1 MARLGDVFPLVRNG
15 ASIKQTDGAAG
26 IPITRIETISNRE
39 IDRNKFGYADIIDD
53 SKYKDYILQ
62 DGDILMSH
70 INSEKHLGKVA
81 LYKKQGNEQIIHG
94 MNLLMLR
101 ANPSVL
107 FPPFAIYFFETSAFL
122 LQIKKITK
130 KSVNQ
135 ASFTVKSLKEVEI
148 PLPPIDEQRKIAA
161 VLDKVSDLIAKR
173 KQQLDKLDELV
184 KSRFIEMFGD
194 PMTNPYNLP
203 KVILGSVLTIE
214 PQNGLYKPQSDYV
227 SDGTGVPI
235 LRIDSFYEGKV
246 SNLSSLKRL
255 ICSEIELKRYSL
267 YENDIVINRV
277 NSIEYLGKCG
287 LIQGLVENTIFES
300 NMMRLHVDEHKFHP
314 VYITKLLCSEFI
326 YQQILR
332 RAKKAVNQASIN
344 QKDVQSFVVYMPP
357 IEQQDQFAA
366 FVKQTDKSKLAI
378 QKSLEKLEILKKAL
392 MQKYFG

>member
-1 MARLGDVFPLVRNG
+1 MAKLGDVCKKATSNIAQKDLEGHHGNYPIYG
-15 ASIKQTDGAAG
+15 ASGFISNVDFYQQENPYIAIVKDGAG
-26 IPITRIETISNRE
+26 IGRVMKLPAKSSVIGTMQYIIPNDTVD
-39 IDRNKFGYADIIDD
+39 IDYLAYAMEHMNL
-53 SKYKDYILQ
+53 SKYFTGATIPHIYFKDY
-62 DGDILMSH
+62 
-70 INSEKHLGKVA
+70 
-81 LYKKQGNEQIIHG
+81 
-94 MNLLMLR
+94 R
-101 ANPSVL
+101 
-107 FPPFAIYFFETSAFL
+107 
-122 LQIKKITK
+122 
-130 KSVNQ
+130 
-135 ASFTVKSLKEVEI
+135 KEEL
-148 PLPPIDEQRKIAA
+148 PLPPLYEQRKIAA

-173 KQQLDKLDELV
+173 RQQLDKLDELV

-287 LIQGLVENTIFES
+287 LIQGLVENTVFES